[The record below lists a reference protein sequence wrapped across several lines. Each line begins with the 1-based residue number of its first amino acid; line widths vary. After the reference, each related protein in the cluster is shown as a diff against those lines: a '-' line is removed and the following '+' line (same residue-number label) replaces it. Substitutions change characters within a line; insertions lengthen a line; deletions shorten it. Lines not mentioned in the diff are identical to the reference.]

1 MLKINSIIACHP
13 YSKIERIRQNC
24 EMRKP
29 VNICTQVRKYD
40 LNWLQQQE
48 VSIDQNQYSSD
59 KNIFTLNV
67 FGIAILQ
74 FTITFGGTNLFI
86 LIIIYI
92 VLLLIWVFVP
102 VLTRKYPYNILY
114 LLVMTIFSTIAIA
127 SDATFYFDEIVYQV
141 FGVSVTLFNYIICI
155 TDILQYDISR
165 HYVINMIVTLI
176 SDILLLIG
184 QICYI
189 ILSDYA
195 IILVVA
201 GVITLPFASFKL
213 LFEMKKIFRTGK
225 FGYKREDLVLA
236 SGILYNSWWSLFL
249 TVLWTSSM
257 TGLNQTKLIDITTIP
272 TT

>member
-13 YSKIERIRQNC
+13 YSKIERIRHNC
-24 EMRKP
+24 EMRKS
-29 VNICTQVRKYD
+29 VNIRIQARKYD

-48 VSIDQNQYSSD
+48 VSIDQNKYSSD
-59 KNIFTLNV
+59 KNVFTLNV

-86 LIIIYI
+86 LIHWISEWVQQNKMIHWFSSLYCCLQHYIHSSSINMGIRPSINTKISLQYI
-92 VLLLIWVFVP
+92 VSI
-102 VLTRKYPYNILY
+102 I
-114 LLVMTIFSTIAIA
+114 
-127 SDATFYFDEIVYQV
+127 DA
-141 FGVSVTLFNYIICI
+141 
-155 TDILQYDISR
+155 ILQYDISR

-272 TT
+272 TS